1 MWFGVGLP
9 IKPKVTSHHPNA
21 CCKSLGKT
29 LLSAPLSLSINVKT
43 LFSFWS
49 QEWIY
54 PGFISEPI
62 LELLFCTILFFLRD
76 YTVIEKFPSYLF
88 QFFICLFVSPR
99 EKNITLVNIFSH
111 KIKRKVYVVSFRCA
125 LFCHF
130 TLCSIYYLI
139 LRNILRFAIKL
150 KI

>member
-21 CCKSLGKT
+21 CCKSLRKT

-54 PGFISEPI
+54 PGFISEPV

-76 YTVIEKFPSYLF
+76 YAVIEKFPSYLF

-99 EKNITLVNIFSH
+99 EKKHYVSKYIFLRNQ
-111 KIKRKVYVVSFRCA
+111 KKVYVLSFWYA

-130 TLCSIYYLI
+130 TFCSVYYLI
-139 LRNILRFAIKL
+139 LRNILRFVIKL
-150 KI
+150 

>member
-21 CCKSLGKT
+21 CCKSLRKT

-88 QFFICLFVSPR
+88 EFFLFVCLFQLGKKHYVS
-99 EKNITLVNIFSH
+99 KYIFSRNQ
-111 KIKRKVYVVSFRCA
+111 KKS
-125 LFCHF
+125 
-130 TLCSIYYLI
+130 LCFKFLI
-139 LRNILRFAIKL
+139 RFVL
-150 KI
+150 PFYFL

>member
-21 CCKSLGKT
+21 CCKSLRKT
-29 LLSAPLSLSINVKT
+29 LPSAPLSLSINVKT

-88 QFFICLFVSPR
+88 QFFYLFVCFN
-99 EKNITLVNIFSH
+99 EGKNITLVNIFSH
-111 KIKRKVYVVSFRCA
+111 EIKRKVYVLSFWYA

-130 TLCSIYYLI
+130 TFCSVYYLI
-139 LRNILRFAIKL
+139 LWNILCFVINL
-150 KI
+150 